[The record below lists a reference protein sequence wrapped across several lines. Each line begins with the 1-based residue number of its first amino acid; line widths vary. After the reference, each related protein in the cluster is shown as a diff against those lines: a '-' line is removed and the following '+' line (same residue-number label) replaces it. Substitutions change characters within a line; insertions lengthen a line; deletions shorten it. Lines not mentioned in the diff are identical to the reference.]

1 MARVWQG
8 FRWKQEPFAEV
19 PREVAITRQWA
30 DPLQCEQAEIKRMDA
45 IRLRQFVAVLMLLS
59 LSLTGCVSRRL
70 TVRTNPPGALV
81 KLNGKRLGFSPVSTD
96 FTYYGTYEVEL
107 IKDGYETETI
117 LQTISPPW
125 YQRFPIDFVSDNFSP
140 MRVTDRHEYTWPL
153 RPKNLQPTDDLLNR
167 ANQLRSEA
175 LIGP

>member
-1 MARVWQG
+1 MILSRL
-8 FRWKQEPFAEV
+8 PNS
-19 PREVAITRQWA
+19 
-30 DPLQCEQAEIKRMDA
+30 KRHLLICMS
-45 IRLRQFVAVLMLLS
+45 MLLGCCL
-59 LSLTGCVSRRL
+59 LSGCVSRRL
-70 TVRTNPPGALV
+70 TIRTNPPGALV

-96 FTYYGTYEVEL
+96 FLYYGTYEVEL

-125 YQRFPIDFVSDNFSP
+125 YQRFPLDFVSDNFIP
-140 MRVTDRHEYTWPL
+140 FRLTNRHEYTWPL
-153 RPKNLQPTDDLLNR
+153 RPKSVVPTDDLLNR

>member
-1 MARVWQG
+1 M
-8 FRWKQEPFAEV
+8 
-19 PREVAITRQWA
+19 TRK
-30 DPLQCEQAEIKRMDA
+30 DSTIC
-45 IRLRQFVAVLMLLS
+45 RQFLLLLMLGCLFS
-59 LSLTGCVSRRL
+59 AGCVSRRL
-70 TVRTNPPGALV
+70 TIRTNPPGALV

-96 FTYYGTYEVEL
+96 FTYYGTYEIEL

-140 MRVTDRHEYTWPL
+140 FRVTNRHEYTWPL
-153 RPKNLQPTDDLLNR
+153 RPKNILPTEDLLNR
-167 ANQLRSEA
+167 ANQLRSDA

>member
-1 MARVWQG
+1 MIRTDSKS
-8 FRWKQEPFAEV
+8 FRLV
-19 PREVAITRQWA
+19 LLLLITSC
-30 DPLQCEQAEIKRMDA
+30 L
-45 IRLRQFVAVLMLLS
+45 FLS
-59 LSLTGCVSRRL
+59 GCVSRRL

-96 FTYYGTYEVEL
+96 FTYYGTYEIEL

-125 YQRFPIDFVSDNFSP
+125 YQRFPVDFVSDNFSP
-140 MRVTDRHEYTWPL
+140 FRVTNRHEYTWPL
-153 RPKNLQPTDDLLNR
+153 RPKNILPTDDLLNR
-167 ANQLRSEA
+167 ANELRSDA

>member
-1 MARVWQG
+1 MRTEPHRVY
-8 FRWKQEPFAEV
+8 RLL
-19 PREVAITRQWA
+19 
-30 DPLQCEQAEIKRMDA
+30 PLLLLAC
-45 IRLRQFVAVLMLLS
+45 LLS
-59 LSLTGCVSRRL
+59 SGCVSRRL
-70 TVRTNPPGALV
+70 TIRTNPPGALV

-96 FTYYGTYEVEL
+96 FTYYGTYEIEL

-140 MRVTDRHEYTWPL
+140 FQVTNRHEYTWPL
-153 RPKNLQPTDDLLNR
+153 RPKNILPTDDLLNR
-167 ANQLRSEA
+167 ANQLRSET

>member
-1 MARVWQG
+1 MILSRL
-8 FRWKQEPFAEV
+8 PNS
-19 PREVAITRQWA
+19 
-30 DPLQCEQAEIKRMDA
+30 KRHLLIGMS
-45 IRLRQFVAVLMLLS
+45 MLLGCCL
-59 LSLTGCVSRRL
+59 LSGCVSRRL
-70 TVRTNPPGALV
+70 TIRTNPPGALV

-96 FTYYGTYEVEL
+96 FLYYGTYEVEL

-125 YQRFPIDFVSDNFSP
+125 YQRFPLDFVSDNFLP
-140 MRVTDRHEYTWPL
+140 FHLTNRHEYTWPL
-153 RPKNLQPTDDLLNR
+153 RPKSIVPTDDLLNR